1 MLRRHH
7 VDSVLASILA
17 TRSQGL
23 TNSNFAD
30 AAMNSMNL
38 RYAANIRAFPEKPL
52 SQCVSKDTLAPD
64 RARICAVSCQ
74 SRAIAFGE
82 YPRNCRLP
90 SRGNVT
96 GISQISP
103 MRQGRPDAHPLLGTG
118 NGPPDVGMLES

>member
-1 MLRRHH
+1 MERRINGLLGPGRHH
-7 VDSVLASILA
+7 VEPVAASIVA
-17 TRSQGL
+17 TRSHGL

-30 AAMNSMNL
+30 ATINSMNV

-52 SQCVSKDTLAPD
+52 SQWVSKETIAPD

-74 SRAIAFGE
+74 SRAIGSGE

-96 GISQISP
+96 GISQIPP
-103 MRQGRPDAHPLLGTG
+103 MRQGRPDALPL
-118 NGPPDVGMLES
+118 